1 MEDVLVKWLRELC
14 QDDTSRLSSARAIS
28 LMAGSSLS
36 ISTLAL
42 TVGSFLHP
50 EMLSTLTAFG
60 PSLAGL
66 AAANYGMNQW
76 TKRGKTGE

>member
-1 MEDVLVKWLRELC
+1 MSLRELC
-14 QDDTSRLSSARAIS
+14 QDDLNRLSSARAIS

-36 ISTLAL
+36 IATLAL
-42 TVGSFLHP
+42 TFGSFLHP

-66 AAANYGMNQW
+66 AGVNYATNRW
-76 TKRGKTGE
+76 ATKGEKSE